1 MKIGIMTFYYNSLN
15 CGGNLQ
21 AYALA
26 EFLHKN
32 GYEAEQITYDYLSIP
47 GNSDIHKQE
56 ICPKA
61 VKKQFKFSTLSI
73 RKILNFIKKKTYRK
87 KFNSVVTERKKA
99 FKHFS
104 VDLIPHSSIVYNN
117 QNIENSN
124 DFYDV
129 FITGS
134 DQVWNLK
141 YTKPAYFLDFVKEGK
156 TKISYA
162 ASMALDE
169 LSENQQIFVCDKI
182 KNYHAISVREQKSVD
197 LLSAIVD
204 SDIHLV
210 VDPTLLLSAD
220 EWDEVCSERVYP
232 GEYVFAY
239 FLGTNK
245 KARKIAQQFAK
256 KKHLKLLFTPFA
268 NGQMN
273 VQDIGYGDV
282 HINNLSPETFISLI
296 KNASYVFTDSFHATV
311 FSFTYKKQ
319 YFVFPR
325 NAENEMSARIEHL
338 VGLFEQD
345 NRFCYGNNLSLEYV
359 LSQIPP
365 DYSQRPMSLITK
377 VKESAD
383 FLLKS
388 LEVTSLE

>member
-26 EFLHKN
+26 KFLHRN
-32 GYEAEQITYDYLSIP
+32 GYEAEQISYDYLSTP
-47 GNSDIHKQE
+47 NDLNIHQPE
-56 ICPKA
+56 ICTKIE
-61 VKKQFKFSTLSI
+61 KKQLQISSVGI
-73 RKILNFIKKKTYRK
+73 QKILRFLKKKAYTK
-87 KFNSVVTERKKA
+87 KFNMVVCERKKA
-99 FKHFS
+99 FKHFNE
-104 VDLIPHSSIVYNN
+104 DLIPHGNIVYNN
-117 QNIENSN
+117 QNIKNSN

-141 YTKPAYFLDFVKEGK
+141 YTKSAYFLDFVKKGK

-169 LSENQQIFVCDKI
+169 LSENQQMFVGDKI
-182 KNYHAISVREQKSVD
+182 KDYCAISVREQKSVD
-197 LLSAIVD
+197 LLSAILD

-220 EWDEVCSERVYP
+220 EWDEVCSERVYS

-245 KARKIAQQFAK
+245 EARKIAQQFAK
-256 KKHLKLLFTPFA
+256 RKHLKLIFAPFA

-273 VQDIGYGDV
+273 VWDIGYGDV
-282 HINNLSPETFISLI
+282 QIKCFSPETFLSLI
-296 KNASYVFTDSFHATV
+296 KNANYVFTDSFHATV
-311 FSFTYKKQ
+311 FSFTYEKQ
-319 YFVFPR
+319 YFVFSR

-345 NRFCYGNNLSLEYV
+345 NRFYYGDKLSLDYV
-359 LSQIPP
+359 LSQNPL
-365 DYSQRPMSLITK
+365 DYSKRPMGLITK
-377 VKESAD
+377 VKESSD

-388 LEVTSLE
+388 LEAINLE